1 MSNYWIWGTNL
12 ENDRHLIFLYHLSL
26 KTYRLN
32 FFLANDSNH
41 RKRSS
46 PFEEFWAEIS
56 AANRIDYIDDWFQFI
71 VGTVK
76 ENWDFDSNWHF
87 TLEVLWSAILKP
99 ISPNF
104 EMQNCCYHISLLILN
119 WSAAYILRV
128 LSLEIPNSFGKMRGI
143 HDRYID
149 SSKKKKKKECSIT
162 KMRQVDIK
170 MAKVKENT
178 NQLNKI
184 FINSR
189 KIFEIVIKDFEM
201 KNSF

>member
-76 ENWDFDSNWHF
+76 EN
-87 TLEVLWSAILKP
+87 
-99 ISPNF
+99 
-104 EMQNCCYHISLLILN
+104 
-119 WSAAYILRV
+119 
-128 LSLEIPNSFGKMRGI
+128 
-143 HDRYID
+143 
-149 SSKKKKKKECSIT
+149 
-162 KMRQVDIK
+162 
-170 MAKVKENT
+170 
-178 NQLNKI
+178 
-184 FINSR
+184 
-189 KIFEIVIKDFEM
+189 
-201 KNSF
+201 